1 MQYAAISFALELP
14 TQMNRRILRPLP
26 KIAAL
31 VTATLAVT
39 AIACGDLTGV
49 PASLQTISD
58 SGLVYAI
65 NGAPPN
71 APTSLHF
78 YSGQRLAAD
87 ANFFFDVAFDID
99 GAGNVVILPQRAVAS
114 GLAATHSVGL
124 QKSDSSF
131 ASIELAPRSGYRADT
146 SLVTTAGVVVL
157 AQSNDANV
165 CSFSLTGSTIYAKL
179 VVTSV
184 DRLARTLNIRYTV
197 DPNCGFRSF
206 KPGVP
211 KD

>member
-1 MQYAAISFALELP
+1 MEYAAISFALELP
-14 TQMNRRILRPLP
+14 NQMNRRIPRPLP

-31 VTATLAVT
+31 VTATLVVT
-39 AIACGDLTGV
+39 AVACGDLTGV

-58 SGLVYAI
+58 SGLIYAI
-65 NGAPPN
+65 NGAPLN
-71 APTSLHF
+71 APTSIHF
-78 YSGQRLAAD
+78 YSGQRIAAD

-99 GAGNVVILPQRAVAS
+99 AAGNVVIMPQRAVAS
-114 GLAATHSVGL
+114 GLAATHSVAL
-124 QKSDSSF
+124 LKSDSSF
-131 ASIELAPRSGYRADT
+131 ASVQIAPKDGYRADT
-146 SLVTTAGVVVL
+146 SLVTTPGVTVI
-157 AQSNDANV
+157 AQTNDANV

-179 VVTSV
+179 VVTSI
-184 DRLARTLNIRYTV
+184 DRVARTLTVKYTV